1 MKKLMY
7 YCLFCFVLIALSCKS
22 NNDSNN
28 NANNPIIVDSL
39 IFGYWI
45 NIDYLETIS
54 KTKSPY
60 TASKK
65 NPYKVLKIIKDYLK
79 GDTLKISW
87 EDASLSEFPGYEC
100 YKIITP
106 NTFEYIGYTYGDEEP
121 NLKEYYAGDEPPPL
135 HSLKLEN
142 GILSVIDYNNKVL
155 KKYCLLTKKMN
166 KENVSSEIV
175 EIINENVNKELVE
188 GKYKDIN
195 DQNKTISFLPNGK
208 VEGFDKFDKYEVNIF
223 FREDYGI
230 FKNDFIE
237 FSNSKADRD
246 TNSDTLVRLDNKL
259 FFEFEGNNLLLY
271 EYYYDTIQKEEYP
284 KLIKG
289 NLKYKLKKL

>member
-1 MKKLMY
+1 MY
-7 YCLFCFVLIALSCKS
+7 FGLVCFVLIALSCKS
-22 NNDSNN
+22 NNDSNK

-65 NPYKVLKIIKDYLK
+65 NPYKVLEITKDYLK

-87 EDASLSEFPGYEC
+87 EDASLSEFPGYEY

-142 GILSVIDYNNKVL
+142 GILSVIEYNNKVL

-246 TNSDTLVRLDNKL
+246 TNTDTVRLDNKL

-271 EYYYDTIQKEEYP
+271 EYYYATIQKEEDP